1 MNQKLYR
8 SRTQKVLG
16 GVCGGLGEYLNLD
29 PVLVRVIFIVLAFF
43 HGFGLILYVIML
55 VIVPQKP
62 IVWQMPGETAPID
75 TSTNVSTDEAQ
86 QSTVFETS
94 QLKQEPS
101 KGKVIAGIVLIVL
114 GVVFLFE
121 NIWPIFDFEN
131 FFPIILV
138 GIGIVI
144 LWNALR
150 K

>member
-16 GVCGGLGEYLNLD
+16 GVCGGLGEYFNID
-29 PVLVRVIFIVLAFF
+29 PVLVRIVFVIMAFF
-43 HGFGLILYVIML
+43 HGFGLLLYIIML

-62 IVWQMPGETAPID
+62 IVWQMPGETPQSETPPNQSQAETTEPI
-75 TSTNVSTDEAQ
+75 N
-86 QSTVFETS
+86 FES
-94 QLKQEPS
+94 YQLKKEPS
-101 KGKVIAGIVLIVL
+101 KGKVIAGIILILL

-121 NIWPIFDFEN
+121 NIWPFFDFED
-131 FFPIILV
+131 FFPLILV
-138 GIGIVI
+138 GIGVVI